1 VVVALEELEYQY
13 QKEKAKLKGLKR
25 VLQEEILLEN
35 RHKYLQLEKVVR
47 DQKVRVN
54 SLKKKLEAMKEN
66 A

>member
-25 VLQEEILLEN
+25 VLQEETLLEN
-35 RHKYLQLEKVVR
+35 RQKCLQLEKVVR
-47 DQKVRVN
+47 AQKVHVK
-54 SLKKKLEAMKEN
+54 SLKKKLEAKKEN